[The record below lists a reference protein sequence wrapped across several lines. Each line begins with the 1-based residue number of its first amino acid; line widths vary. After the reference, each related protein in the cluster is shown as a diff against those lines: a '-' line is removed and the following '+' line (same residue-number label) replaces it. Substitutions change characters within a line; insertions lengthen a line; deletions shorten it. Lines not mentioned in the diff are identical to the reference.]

1 MTGSESFSFVTS
13 SYLEA
18 KALWQGRSLSRDAK
32 RRLSNSKETSS
43 KPFHSGRDPKS
54 LKEVLTR
61 SAEDLGWSVEL
72 SQARV
77 IAEWEDIVGSRIAAH
92 TEVVGI
98 QDGVLQV
105 QSDSTAWAT
114 ELRRLREHITT
125 KIIEAFPSADISD
138 VRVLAPGAPSWRH
151 GRRIVRGGRGPR
163 DTYG

>member
-77 IAEWEDIVGSRIAAH
+77 IAVVGGQIVG
-92 TEVVGI
+92 
-98 QDGVLQV
+98 
-105 QSDSTAWAT
+105 
-114 ELRRLREHITT
+114 
-125 KIIEAFPSADISD
+125 FPYCSS
-138 VRVLAPGAPSWRH
+138 H
-151 GRRIVRGGRGPR
+151 RGSR
-163 DTYG
+163 DTRRSPASTVGLYCLGD

>member
-1 MTGSESFSFVTS
+1 MSFVTQ

-18 KALWQGRSLSRDAK
+18 KALWQGRALSRDAK
-32 RRLSNSKETSS
+32 RRIAKSQETSS
-43 KPFHSGRDPKS
+43 KPFHSGRDPKP

-61 SAEDLGWSVEL
+61 SAEDLGWSLEL

-77 IAEWEDIVGSRIAAH
+77 VAEWEEIVGSRIANH

-98 QDGVLQV
+98 QDGIVHV

-114 ELRRLREHITT
+114 ELRRLRGHITT
-125 KIIEAFPSADISD
+125 TIIEAFPSAKITD

-151 GRRIVRGGRGPR
+151 GPRTVRGGRGPR